1 MPAAAQFTPLF
12 VESFIR
18 RCYDAGITKEAT
30 VYLLEL
36 SAFKAAHEQPGF
48 AAGFNERMSSGPLEK
63 SAWAMAG
70 KLMAGAAGAG
80 ALGYGGYKAHEAF
93 KGHNRQPWPDVPQI
107 GGYSA
112 TGAAND
118 YRHQLSAASKGIGQ
132 LNAEVDRVGRRR
144 TELEGVVSEGPGAE
158 QAIGELQALRKS
170 PYPSQRAAYGRDLD
184 QYNQGVNENLGV
196 ARQDLQDLN
205 ASRGSWWN
213 KARAFV
219 GMPRDF
225 DTEERNLVG
234 QTGRL
239 AEQARLSER
248 LRTRLRSGASSFDDR
263 APAPQET
270 LQSRFFQT
278 R

>member
-36 SAFKAAHEQPGF
+36 SALKAAHEQPGF
-48 AAGFNERMSSGPLEK
+48 AAGFNERMASGPLEK
-63 SAWAMAG
+63 SAWARAG
-70 KLMAGAAGAG
+70 KLIAGAAGMG
-80 ALGYGGYKAHEAF
+80 ALGYGGYKAHEATIRR
-93 KGHNRQPWPDVPQI
+93 NRQPWPDVPQI

-112 TGAAND
+112 TGAADN
-118 YRHQLSAASKGIGQ
+118 YRHQLSAASEGIGQ

-144 TELEGVVSEGPGAE
+144 AELEDVVAEGQDADK
-158 QAIGELQALRKS
+158 AIGELQALRKS
-170 PYPSQRAAYGRDLD
+170 PYPSQRDAYGRELD
-184 QYNQGVNENLGV
+184 RYNQGVNENLGV
-196 ARQDLQDLN
+196 ARRDLADLN

-213 KARAFV
+213 RARAFV

-225 DTEERNLVG
+225 DDEERNLVG
-234 QTGRL
+234 RTARL
-239 AEQARLSER
+239 AEQARLSAQ
-248 LRTRLRSGASSFDDR
+248 LRERLRSGATGFDDR
-263 APAPQET
+263 APVPQET
-270 LQSRFFQT
+270 LESRFFQT